1 MKFIAFLLMTMTV
14 ISCQSQPSTVSLSPA
29 DFQEKIT
36 STKNAVV
43 LDVRTPGEFEEGA
56 IANAVNLDFRDE
68 HFESKAQLLD
78 ANKTYF
84 VYCLSG
90 GRSSSAAE
98 LMRKNGFKNVFELN
112 GGILA
117 WKKNNLTLSAGKNP
131 VSSDK
136 ISAADYEAL
145 IKSDKVVLIDFN
157 APWCGPCRQMLPM
170 LEALTKEYQG
180 KATIIRINIDE
191 NKELTRRLNIDEI
204 PFFKLYRNGK
214 EIGNYIGQMDRAS
227 LVKLLDGK

>member
-1 MKFIAFLLMTMTV
+1 
-14 ISCQSQPSTVSLSPA
+14 
-29 DFQEKIT
+29 
-36 STKNAVV
+36 
-43 LDVRTPGEFEEGA
+43 
-56 IANAVNLDFRDE
+56 
-68 HFESKAQLLD
+68 
-78 ANKTYF
+78 
-84 VYCLSG
+84 
-90 GRSSSAAE
+90 
-98 LMRKNGFKNVFELN
+98 MRKNGFKNVFELN

-117 WKKNNLTLSAGKNP
+117 WKKNNLPLSTGKNP

-227 LVKLLDGK
+227 LVRLLDGK